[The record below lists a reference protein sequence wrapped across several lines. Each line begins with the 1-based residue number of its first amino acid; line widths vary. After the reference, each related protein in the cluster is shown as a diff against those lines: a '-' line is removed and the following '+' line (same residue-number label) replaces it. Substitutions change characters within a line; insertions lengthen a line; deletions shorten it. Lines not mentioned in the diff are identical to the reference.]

1 MRLPNLLT
9 RPPTPHPTT
18 LAQLVEEPFPT
29 SDQVL
34 LCSFGGDL
42 AGERTTQQLRN
53 CLLAAGFAA
62 RVTRHLIRIS
72 PLLRRSSKGRYQL
85 QPLERCQA
93 NDLARQGRMHCGKE
107 GEGVAGHDTEAT
119 GPV

>member
-9 RPPTPHPTT
+9 RPPAPHPTT
-18 LAQLVEEPFPT
+18 LAQLMKEPFPT

-42 AGERTTQQLRN
+42 AGERTAQQLRN
-53 CLLAAGFAA
+53 SLLAAGFAA

-72 PLLRRSSKGRYQL
+72 PLLRQSSKGRYQL
-85 QPLERCQA
+85 QPLEHCQA
-93 NDLARQGRMHCGKE
+93 NDLARQGRTHCGKE
-107 GEGVAGHDTEAT
+107 DEGVAGHDTAGT